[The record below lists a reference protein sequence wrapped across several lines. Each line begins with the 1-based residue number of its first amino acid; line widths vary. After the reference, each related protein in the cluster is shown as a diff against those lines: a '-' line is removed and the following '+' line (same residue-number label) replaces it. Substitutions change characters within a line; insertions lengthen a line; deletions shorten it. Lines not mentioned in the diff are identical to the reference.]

1 MAIKTFG
8 TGTESKGTIVKKT
21 PPMNSVVKKKPTVTM
36 SPIVE
41 KKQVMK
47 TPAPKM
53 NKYNPAQDSISYNK
67 YTKANSGIK
76 SKMPFDQWA
85 KNKKPTR

>member
-1 MAIKTFG
+1 MAIKKFD

-21 PPMNSVVKKKPTVTM
+21 PPMNSVVKKKTI

-41 KKQVMK
+41 KKPVMK

-53 NKYNPAQDSISYNK
+53 NKFNPAQDSISYNK
-67 YTKANSGIK
+67 YTKANAGIK